1 MNQAEPL
8 LIRADADLRMGTGH
22 VMRCLALAQAW
33 QDVAGQAEF
42 LTTSDTPDILSRL
55 RAEGMQV
62 TPATLPA
69 GSAADAA
76 HTASRARE
84 IGASWVVVDG
94 YQFDAAYQQALKSAG
109 LKVLW
114 VDDYGHAPPYCADLV
129 LNQNLCAEESFY
141 LSREASTRL
150 LLGACYALLRREFQ
164 SWRDWRRDLPQ
175 RAAKVVVTMGGS
187 DCANTTHK
195 VLESLHSVNVP
206 GLGARLVVGPANPF
220 RETLEAAAA
229 ASGCNVHVVTA
240 GRDMPQLM
248 AWADVAVAA
257 AGSTCWELM
266 FMGLPSLLVIQ
277 TEHQQRVAETLHD
290 RGMALNLGRAE
301 SLLPG
306 NVAQALVNLLGSRSV
321 REQMSQRGRQLLDG
335 KGAERVIAAM
345 DAST

>member
-164 SWRDWRRDLPQ
+164 SWRDWRR
-175 RAAKVVVTMGGS
+175 
-187 DCANTTHK
+187 
-195 VLESLHSVNVP
+195 
-206 GLGARLVVGPANPF
+206 
-220 RETLEAAAA
+220 
-229 ASGCNVHVVTA
+229 
-240 GRDMPQLM
+240 
-248 AWADVAVAA
+248 
-257 AGSTCWELM
+257 
-266 FMGLPSLLVIQ
+266 
-277 TEHQQRVAETLHD
+277 
-290 RGMALNLGRAE
+290 
-301 SLLPG
+301 
-306 NVAQALVNLLGSRSV
+306 
-321 REQMSQRGRQLLDG
+321 
-335 KGAERVIAAM
+335 
-345 DAST
+345 